1 MPPTSAP
8 RDLTRI
14 ELSVLLIA
22 VLIAASLWVL
32 RPFLL
37 ATVWA
42 TMIVVATWPLMLGVQ
57 KRVRRRSV
65 AVLVMTGVMLVVLV
79 APVFLAIQA
88 IVSNLDTIKDWVQG
102 IATHGIPAPPD
113 WVYRIPLAGERI
125 AERWSTLAAASGEE
139 LVTRFGPYAAD
150 AAKII
155 GTEFG
160 NIGLVAIQML
170 LTVIV
175 AAILYS
181 NGEASARGVIRFG
194 RRLAGDRGEEV
205 VRLAGQAVRGVALG
219 IVVTALAQ
227 TVLAG
232 IGLAVAGV
240 PFAAL
245 LTALILVLCIAQ
257 IGPVIVLAAGGVL
270 ALLERF
276 VRMGYRA
283 PDLVGR
289 RRLARQLPAADAD
302 QARRRPSA
310 AADLRGRARRPVRL
324 RHHRPVRR
332 PGRTRRHLPAARAL
346 GRRGRRPAAL
356 ALKRAAATA
365 ARRRRS
371 PTTAASSR

>member
-1 MPPTSAP
+1 MHPT

-22 VLIAASLWVL
+22 FLIAASLWVL

-57 KRVRRRSV
+57 SRVKRRSL
-65 AVLVMTGVMLVVLV
+65 AVFIMTGAMLVIIV

-88 IVSNLDTIKDWVQG
+88 IVANVDTIRGWAQHV
-102 IATHGIPAPPD
+102 ATNGLPAPPD
-113 WVYRIPLAGERI
+113 WVNRIPLVGAKISEH
-125 AERWSTLAAASGEE
+125 WSDLAAASGDE

-150 AAKII
+150 VAKWI
-155 GTEFG
+155 GAEAG
-160 NIGLVAIQML
+160 NFGLVAIQML
-170 LTVIV
+170 LTVVI

-181 NGEASARGVIRFG
+181 NGEAAARGVIAFG

-232 IGLAVAGV
+232 IGLAFAGV

-257 IGPVIVLAAGGVL
+257 VGPLVVLVPAIIWLYWTGASGWATALLIWSVGVGMLDNFLRPMLIRRGADLPLLLIFAGVLGGLLAFGIIGLFVGPVVLAVTYR
-270 ALLERF
+270 LLERW
-276 VRMGYRA
+276 V
-283 PDLVGR
+283 
-289 RRLARQLPAADAD
+289 ADAD
-302 QARRRPSA
+302 DPE
-310 AADLRGRARRPVRL
+310 
-324 RHHRPVRR
+324 
-332 PGRTRRHLPAARAL
+332 
-346 GRRGRRPAAL
+346 
-356 ALKRAAATA
+356 
-365 ARRRRS
+365 RS
-371 PTTAASSR
+371 S